1 MEYSHFPVML
11 DETVSALDIKPDGIY
26 VDCTLGG
33 AGHTKEIL
41 SRLSQNGRVIG
52 IDRDA
57 SALENAK
64 NTVKDERLITVHDNF
79 CNIAYILS
87 SLGYEAVD
95 GIIADLGVSSHQ
107 LDTASRGF
115 SYMQDAPLDMRMDT
129 SAALTAYDV
138 VNNYSERELA
148 RILDIYGEER
158 FASRIASRILAAR
171 EAEPIKT
178 TLGLASVIESAIPAK
193 FRHEGGHP
201 AKRSFQAIRIEVNG
215 ELDCIPKLINEG
227 IPKLRS
233 GGRMAVITFH
243 SLEDRLVKNAFRTLE
258 NPCTCPKDIP
268 VCVCGKKP
276 VVRVITRKPILPG
289 ARELEINTR
298 SHSAKLRVC
307 EKL

>member
-1 MEYSHFPVML
+1 ML
-11 DETVSALDIKPDGIY
+11 DETVSALNVVPNGIY

-115 SYMQDAPLDMRMDT
+115 SYMQDAPLDMRMDA

-171 EAEPIKT
+171 ETEPIKT

-215 ELDCIPKLINEG
+215 ELECIPKLIDEG

>member
-1 MEYSHFPVML
+1 ML
-11 DETVSALDIKPDGIY
+11 DETVSALDVVPDGIY

-215 ELDCIPKLINEG
+215 ELECIPKLIDEG

-298 SHSAKLRVC
+298 SHSEKLRVC

>member
-1 MEYSHFPVML
+1 ML
-11 DETVSALDIKPDGIY
+11 DETVSALNVVPDGIY

-215 ELDCIPKLINEG
+215 ELECIPRLIDEG

>member
-11 DETVSALDIKPDGIY
+11 DETVSALDVVPDGIY

-215 ELDCIPKLINEG
+215 ELECIPKLIDEG

-268 VCVCGKKP
+268 VCICGKKP

>member
-64 NTVKDERLITVHDNF
+64 NTIKDERLITVHDNF

-215 ELDCIPKLINEG
+215 ELECIPRLIDEG

>member
-1 MEYSHFPVML
+1 ML

-115 SYMQDAPLDMRMDT
+115 SYMQDAPLDMRMDA

-215 ELDCIPKLINEG
+215 ELDCIPKLIDEG

>member
-64 NTVKDERLITVHDNF
+64 NTVKDERLIPVHDNF

-178 TLGLASVIESAIPAK
+178 TLGRASVIESAIPAK

-215 ELDCIPKLINEG
+215 ELDCIPKLIDEG

>member
-11 DETVSALDIKPDGIY
+11 DETVSALDVVPDGIY

-64 NTVKDERLITVHDNF
+64 NTVKDERLITVYDNF

-215 ELDCIPKLINEG
+215 ELECIPKLIDEG

>member
-171 EAEPIKT
+171 ESEPIKT

-215 ELDCIPKLINEG
+215 ELECIPKLIDEG